1 MNTRA
6 STLDRHIGAR
16 THRGVAT
23 VEFAICAPL
32 LFFLLLTTA
41 EMGRLL
47 FQYNTLM
54 KAVRD
59 GARYAAAHASAN
71 NSTGTVS
78 ISTQLENE
86 TRNLVVTGNIA
97 GTGEPVLPN
106 FTIENVD
113 VADANQGFVR
123 VVVSGYNFSPVLA
136 DALPSFGFGEP
147 INLNMPLPITIQMRA
162 LL

>member
-6 STLDRHIGAR
+6 STLDRRNGAR

-23 VEFAICAPL
+23 IEFAICAPL

-59 GARYAAAHASAN
+59 GARYAAAHASSN

-78 ISTQLENE
+78 IGTQLENE

-106 FTIENVD
+106 LTIENIAVD
-113 VADANQGFVR
+113 DAEEGFVQ
-123 VVVSGYNFSPVLA
+123 VVVSGYNFTPALA
-136 DALPSFGFGEP
+136 DALPSFGFGDP
-147 INLNMPLPITIQMRA
+147 INLNMPLPVTVQMRA